1 MTINVSKQQL
11 FNAVQLI
18 LTIAVLGLLIWSQ
31 PWNSANAASETRK
44 ITVTGDATIESA
56 PDEYVFYPYFE
67 ATGKDKDTLKDT
79 LTTKANDA
87 ITKLKELGV
96 KDDEMKLDLSS
107 FDNWYWAND
116 EDGTATA
123 SITIKIKDKDLTQ
136 KIQDYLLTT
145 DAKGQQ
151 TPQASFSK
159 DKQKELESEGT
170 DKAIEDAKKKAEQQ
184 ASKLGAKVGKVIEV
198 GQSSSPIMPIA
209 MDSAAMSVSGSAEI
223 STRSSLPVL
232 VGQNEYTQTVSVTY
246 ELK

>member
-11 FNAVQLI
+11 FNAAQMVL
-18 LTIAVLGLLIWSQ
+18 LVVVLGLLLWSQ
-31 PWNSANAASETRK
+31 PWNKSSASSATRK
-44 ITVTGDATIESA
+44 ITVTGEATIESA
-56 PDEYVFYPYFE
+56 PDEYMFYPYFE
-67 ATGKDKDTLKDT
+67 ATGKDKDALKDT

-96 KDDEMKLDLSS
+96 KDDDMKLDLSS
-107 FDNWYWAND
+107 FDNWYWAKD
-116 EDGTATA
+116 EEGTATA
-123 SITIKIKDKDLTQ
+123 SITIKITDKDLTQ

-159 DKQKELESEGT
+159 DKQKELDSQVT

-198 GQSSSPIMPIA
+198 GQSSGPITPVA
-209 MDSAAMSVSGSAEI
+209 MDSGSLTVSAGSAEM
-223 STRSSLPVL
+223 SRASLPVL